1 MVRRKEPATFSG
13 LRPWGKFFMF
23 LAMAVLMAACSPD
36 PKSEDD
42 LRGEIQDLKKEINSM
57 QEKLDKLQE
66 SQHDLLAG
74 QQTMLALLQKSLQ
87 LAQTAPPVQP
97 PPPPLPQAAP
107 PFQPP
112 PPLTVSQLLSN
123 KDQYLGS
130 RVTVKGKAGPVIMH
144 RKSLLLVAPEG
155 MVEVLLG
162 SLPDEK
168 TVVRLTST
176 PLEKPVTVT
185 GIVALPA
192 QATSAKLQITAEAVD
207 F

>member
-1 MVRRKEPATFSG
+1 MPRRKESATSPG
-13 LRPWGKFFMF
+13 LRPWGKFIP
-23 LAMAVLMAACSPD
+23 LAALLLVAACPQA
-36 PKSEDD
+36 PKSGED
-42 LRGEIQDLKKEINSM
+42 LRSEIQDLKKEVKVVE
-57 QEKLDKLQE
+57 EKLDQLQANQKAMLE
-66 SQHDLLAG
+66 LLKKPALPEVAG
-74 QQTMLALLQKSLQ
+74 LPGPL
-87 LAQTAPPVQP
+87 P
-97 PPPPLPQAAP
+97 PPPPVQA
-107 PFQPP
+107 
-112 PPLTVSQLLSN
+112 LSVSQLLAS

-130 RVTVKGKAGPVIMH
+130 RVTVKGKAGPVIAH

-185 GIVALPA
+185 GMVSLPT
-192 QATSAKLQITAEAVD
+192 QAAGPKLQITAEAVD

>member
-1 MVRRKEPATFSG
+1 
-13 LRPWGKFFMF
+13 
-23 LAMAVLMAACSPD
+23 
-36 PKSEDD
+36 
-42 LRGEIQDLKKEINSM
+42 
-57 QEKLDKLQE
+57 
-66 SQHDLLAG
+66 
-74 QQTMLALLQKSLQ
+74 
-87 LAQTAPPVQP
+87 
-97 PPPPLPQAAP
+97 
-107 PFQPP
+107 
-112 PPLTVSQLLSN
+112 
-123 KDQYLGS
+123 
-130 RVTVKGKAGPVIMH
+130 VKGKAGPVIMH

-185 GIVALPA
+185 GIVSLPP

>member
-1 MVRRKEPATFSG
+1 MVRRKKPAAFPG

-23 LAMAVLMAACSPD
+23 LAMALLMTACSPGS
-36 PKSEDD
+36 KSGEE
-42 LRGEIQDLKKEINSM
+42 LPGEIQDLKKELKSM
-57 QEKLDKLQE
+57 QEKLDKLE
-66 SQHDLLAG
+66 AG
-74 QQTMLALLQKSLQ
+74 QQTMLALLQKSF
-87 LAQTAPPVQP
+87 QP
-97 PPPPLPQAAP
+97 PPIKQ

-112 PPLTVSQLLSN
+112 PPQVLTVSQLLAS
-123 KDQYLGS
+123 KGQYLGS
-130 RVTVKGKAGPVIMH
+130 RVTVRGKPGPVIVN
-144 RKSLLLVAPEG
+144 RKSLVLVAPEG

-185 GIVALPA
+185 GIVSLPT
-192 QATSAKLQITAEAVD
+192 QAAGPKLEITAEAVD

>member
-1 MVRRKEPATFSG
+1 MVRRKEPATFPG

-23 LAMAVLMAACSPD
+23 LAMALLMAACSPG
-36 PKSEDD
+36 PKSGED

-57 QEKLDKLQE
+57 QEKLDKLQ
-66 SQHDLLAG
+66 AG
-74 QQTMLALLQKSLQ
+74 QQTMLALLQKPLQ
-87 LAQTAPPVQP
+87 LPQVEQPFQQQP
-97 PPPPLPQAAP
+97 PPQA
-107 PFQPP
+107 
-112 PPLTVSQLLSN
+112 LTVSQLLAK

-144 RKSLLLVAPEG
+144 HKSLLLVAPEG

-162 SLPDEK
+162 NLPDEK

-176 PLEKPVTVT
+176 PLEKPLTVT
-185 GIVALPA
+185 GMVGLPP
-192 QATSAKLQITAEAVD
+192 QKTSAKLQITAEAVD

>member
-1 MVRRKEPATFSG
+1 
-13 LRPWGKFFMF
+13 
-23 LAMAVLMAACSPD
+23 
-36 PKSEDD
+36 
-42 LRGEIQDLKKEINSM
+42 
-57 QEKLDKLQE
+57 LQ
-66 SQHDLLAG
+66 AG
-74 QQTMLALLQKSLQ
+74 QQTMLDLLQKSLQ
-87 LAQTAPPVQP
+87 P
-97 PPPPLPQAAP
+97 PQAAQ

-112 PPLTVSQLLSN
+112 PPQVLTVSQLLAN

-185 GIVALPA
+185 GIVSLPL

>member
-1 MVRRKEPATFSG
+1 MVRRKEPATFPG

-23 LAMAVLMAACSPD
+23 LAMALLMAACSPG
-36 PKSEDD
+36 PKSGED

-57 QEKLDKLQE
+57 QEKLDKLQ
-66 SQHDLLAG
+66 AG
-74 QQTMLALLQKSLQ
+74 QQTMLALLQKPLQ
-87 LAQTAPPVQP
+87 PS
-97 PPPPLPQAAP
+97 QAAQ

-112 PPLTVSQLLSN
+112 PPQVLTVSQLLAS

-130 RVTVKGKAGPVIMH
+130 RVTVKGKAGPVIVH
-144 RKSLLLVAPEG
+144 HKSLLLVAPEG

>member
-1 MVRRKEPATFSG
+1 V
-13 LRPWGKFFMF
+13 
-23 LAMAVLMAACSPD
+23 
-36 PKSEDD
+36 
-42 LRGEIQDLKKEINSM
+42 
-57 QEKLDKLQE
+57 
-66 SQHDLLAG
+66 H
-74 QQTMLALLQKSLQ
+74 
-87 LAQTAPPVQP
+87 
-97 PPPPLPQAAP
+97 
-107 PFQPP
+107 
-112 PPLTVSQLLSN
+112 
-123 KDQYLGS
+123 
-130 RVTVKGKAGPVIMH
+130 H
-144 RKSLLLVAPEG
+144 KSLLLVAPEG

>member
-1 MVRRKEPATFSG
+1 MVRRKEPATFPG

-23 LAMAVLMAACSPD
+23 LAMALLMAACSPG
-36 PKSEDD
+36 PKSGED

-57 QEKLDKLQE
+57 QEKLDKLQ
-66 SQHDLLAG
+66 AG
-74 QQTMLALLQKSLQ
+74 QQTMLALLQKPLQ
-87 LAQTAPPVQP
+87 LPQVEQPFQQQP
-97 PPPPLPQAAP
+97 PPQA
-107 PFQPP
+107 
-112 PPLTVSQLLSN
+112 LTVSQLLAK

-144 RKSLLLVAPEG
+144 HKSLLLVAPEG

>member
-1 MVRRKEPATFSG
+1 MVRRKKPAAFPG

-23 LAMAVLMAACSPD
+23 LAMALLMAACSPE
-36 PKSEDD
+36 PKSGEN

-57 QEKLDKLQE
+57 QEKLDKLQ
-66 SQHDLLAG
+66 AG
-74 QQTMLALLQKSLQ
+74 QQTMLALLEKSSQ
-87 LAQTAPPVQP
+87 PQIAQ
-97 PPPPLPQAAP
+97 

-112 PPLTVSQLLSN
+112 PPQVLTVSQLLAN
-123 KDQYLGS
+123 KDRYLGS
-130 RVTVKGKAGPVIMH
+130 RVTVQGKAGPVIVH
-144 RKSLLLVAPEG
+144 HKSLLLVAPEG

-185 GIVALPA
+185 GMVGLPP
-192 QATSAKLQITAEAVD
+192 QTTSAKLQITAEAVD